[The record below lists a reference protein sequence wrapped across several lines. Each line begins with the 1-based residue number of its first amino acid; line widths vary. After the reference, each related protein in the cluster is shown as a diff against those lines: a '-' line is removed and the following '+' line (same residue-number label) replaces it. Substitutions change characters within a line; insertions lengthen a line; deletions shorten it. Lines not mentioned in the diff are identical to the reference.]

1 MKKFIKLTALAC
13 LLTLMLSA
21 AACSDNKTEDNSST
35 SSEKSNSLT
44 VEANQPVTASER
56 SLAATEE
63 FDADKAFKNIQLGG
77 KMLPSPFC
85 FADLDNKFSLGMKVF
100 DGEDDAESGKLIGN
114 ILCNDSTAVSYNIYI
129 IKNADQ
135 KDDKKFASTKFDVI
149 MQEKDD
155 AMNSGTLLTV
165 LGVGVGDSMDDVDK
179 ALGMPESRSMSD
191 GNSGSYTYMSENDT
205 NRKITIDFEENT
217 VTRINIFYSVLSS
230 E

>member
-1 MKKFIKLTALAC
+1 MKKFIKLTSLAC
-13 LLTLMLSA
+13 SLILMLSA
-21 AACSDNKTEDNSST
+21 AACSDNKTEDSSSASST
-35 SSEKSNSLT
+35 KSSSPT
-44 VEANQPVTASER
+44 FEANQPVTASER

-85 FADLDNKFSLGMKVF
+85 FADLDNNFSIGMKIF

-114 ILCNDSTAVSYNIYI
+114 ILCNGSTAVSYNIY

-135 KDDKKFASTKFDVI
+135 KDDKKFSNTKFDVI

-155 AMNSGTLLTV
+155 AMNSGALLTI
-165 LGVGVGDSMDDVDK
+165 LGIGVGDSMDDVDK
-179 ALGMPESRSMSD
+179 ALGIPESRSMSG

-205 NRKITIDFEENT
+205 SRKITIDFEENT